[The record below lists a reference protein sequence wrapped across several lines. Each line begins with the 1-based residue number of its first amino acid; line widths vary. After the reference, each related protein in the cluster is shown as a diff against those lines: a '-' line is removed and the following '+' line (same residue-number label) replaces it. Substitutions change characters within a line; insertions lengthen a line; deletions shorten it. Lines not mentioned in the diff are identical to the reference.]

1 MIAPE
6 SQLWKALEVYGT
18 RIHHRGKWRLHRWL
32 LHKLQ
37 PRCDRDFEVERMGQR
52 WLLNPSDFVQSAF
65 YWTGEFEP
73 WDWFHLSR
81 LVTPE
86 SIVFDVGANFGFYTV
101 LIARQL
107 TGGGRVFSF
116 EPCSQTLSRLQ
127 TNIRLNSLEAV
138 TTVLPVAL
146 SNQRGYGHLEN
157 VSGNSGATAL
167 ASTGER
173 IALNTLDGV
182 CAEHSLKRVD
192 IIKIDVE
199 GHEMAVLEGAARTI
213 ESCRPMMLV
222 EGNEVALQRSG
233 ASAEQLASRLRSWGY
248 RLLVSNRRRLV
259 PLTGF
264 PPPPEIINIFA
275 LPS

>member
-1 MIAPE
+1 MIGPE
-6 SQLWKALEVYGT
+6 SQLWKALELYGT
-18 RIHHRGKWRLHRWL
+18 RVHHRGKWRLHNWL
-32 LHKLQ
+32 LRKLD
-37 PRCDRDFEVERMGQR
+37 PACDHEFEVERMGQR

-107 TGGGRVFSF
+107 TSGGRVFSF
-116 EPCSQTLSRLQ
+116 EPCAQTLSRLR
-127 TNIRLNSLEAV
+127 TNIKLNDLEAV

-146 SNQRGYGHLEN
+146 SNQRGYGYMEN
-157 VSGNSGATAL
+157 VDGNSGATAL

-173 IALNTLDGV
+173 IALNTLDDV

-199 GHEMAVLEGAARTI
+199 GHEMAVLEGASRTI
-213 ESCRPMMLV
+213 ESSRPIMLV
-222 EGNEVALQRSG
+222 EGNEVALRRSG
-233 ASAEQLASRLRSWGY
+233 ASALALAAKLRSWGY
-248 RLLVSNRRRLV
+248 RLLVPKRRRFV
-259 PLTGF
+259 PLAGF
-264 PPPPEIINIFA
+264 PPPPEIVNIFA